1 MKIADYFRK
10 LRYVMMI
17 ALVVYFLN
25 LCIATVMVPV
35 MLPWLWRFVGSYM
48 LFAAFGVMFS
58 GRLRIL
64 PGFLGIAAL
73 VTPVVLYTSGQ
84 LQFFS
89 AIHSAGYS
97 IVLLLTL
104 GIGSWRY
111 ADEASDKVLV
121 TGFVLLSFCC
131 FLATFYEPLMPLL
144 GEAKVCTLV
153 YGFFA
158 VMTMNRKGWLLA
170 TGSRPGYS
178 RIMRWKNRILA
189 CLMFAVALIPACFLT
204 PMTLFRALWDLIGR
218 KVKELA
224 EKWGGETPGMVE
236 EIVAEN
242 PLAGGMKG
250 NPNVGIMLFVIA
262 MSLLGIGFIA
272 ILLSSFIKAGR
283 IRIGK
288 INEDEDFSDEITR
301 TWGKRLRKSKEMP
314 EPQENKERLPMFP
327 GRMTP
332 VRKIRYRYRQLS
344 RKHPE
349 WTVQSTARE
358 NLQERAA
365 GLYELARYSTHPVQ
379 EADAESF
386 KKETKKH

>member
-10 LRYVMMI
+10 LRYVLMI
-17 ALVVYFLN
+17 ALVAYCLN
-25 LCIATVMVPV
+25 LCIATAALPVMV
-35 MLPWLWRFVGSYM
+35 PWLWRFVGTYM

-64 PGFLGIAAL
+64 PGLLGIAAL
-73 VTPVVLYTSGQ
+73 VAPVVLYTSGQ
-84 LQFFS
+84 LQLFS
-89 AIHSAGYS
+89 AIHSAGYI

-144 GEAKVCTLV
+144 REAKACTLI

-189 CLMFAVALIPACFLT
+189 CLMFAVALIPAYFLT
-204 PMTLFRALWDLIGR
+204 PMTLFRALWDVIGR
-218 KVKELA
+218 KVRDLA

-236 EIVAEN
+236 EVVTQN
-242 PLAGGMKG
+242 PLGGATKG
-250 NPNVGIMLFVIA
+250 DPNVGIILFIIA

-272 ILLSSFIKAGR
+272 ILLSSFIKTGR
-283 IRIGK
+283 IRVGK
-288 INEDEDFSDEITR
+288 VNYDEDFSDEITR
-301 TWGKRLRKSKEMP
+301 TRGKRLKKSKEMS
-314 EPQENKERLPMFP
+314 EPQGNKERLPMFP

-332 VRKIRYRYRQLS
+332 VQKIRYRYRQLS

-386 KKETKKH
+386 KRETKKH